1 MHLMCKGHQ
10 NALVEAKTFSEDKE
24 PSTYTRNILSI
35 RYNKNRKNQR
45 VKKNIKI
52 CLVHNPKYH

>member
-1 MHLMCKGHQ
+1 
-10 NALVEAKTFSEDKE
+10 LVEAKTFNEDKE

-35 RYNKNRKNQR
+35 LYKKNRKIQR

-52 CLVHNPKYH
+52 GIVHHPKYH